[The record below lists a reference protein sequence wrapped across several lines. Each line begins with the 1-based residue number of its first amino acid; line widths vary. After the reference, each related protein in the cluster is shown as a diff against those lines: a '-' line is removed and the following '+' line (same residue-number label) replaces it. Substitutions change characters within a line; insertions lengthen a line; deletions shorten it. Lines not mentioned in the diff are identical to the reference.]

1 MKLSIEE
8 LGKQYEQC
16 ITVQNEI
23 IAKNRQRLNEAAKRN
38 SFNETKRLNTLLKV
52 LYDEKWELEEKLR
65 GIKQYYT

>member
-23 IAKNRQRLNEAAKRN
+23 IAKNRQRLNEATKRN

>member
-16 ITVQNEI
+16 ITVQNEV
-23 IAKNRQRLNEAAKRN
+23 IAKNRQRLNEATKRN